1 MALSYKEVGEI
12 VSLLKSSDY
21 DEFVLETGEL
31 KLSLRRGN
39 SGRET
44 QAQPHPSSDSQPSIA
59 SHGQAVASE
68 PARAKSS
75 PVAVSQGSGV
85 VAAPM
90 VGTFYR
96 APNPDAE
103 PFVELGAR
111 VAVGDP
117 LCVIEVM
124 KLFTTVHAEFA
135 GTVRD
140 IGPNNADLVEY
151 GQMLFVISPD

>member
-12 VSLLKSSDY
+12 VSLLKASEY
-21 DEFVLETGEL
+21 DEFVLETAEL
-31 KLSLRRGN
+31 KLALRRGRADQEPQTPP
-39 SGRET
+39 SSV
-44 QAQPHPSSDSQPSIA
+44 AQPSAASQGQSQPDRRA
-59 SHGQAVASE
+59 SANMRTATEPHGA
-68 PARAKSS
+68 
-75 PVAVSQGSGV
+75 GV

-103 PFVELGAR
+103 PFVELGTR